1 MLIEL
6 MIAIVLLSVGLLGL
20 ASLTLSVMRL
30 EELASNRNEMVLLAD
45 SKLEELRAAA
55 RTGSADTLQLAVGGS
70 MTTPTAMHVDTVTSA
85 HGVPFVRLWEVTD
98 GPAGSRLVT
107 VRIQSVLQNGRSP
120 KFIDFSTLIL
130 IL

>member
-6 MIAIVLLSVGLLGL
+6 MIAIVLIAVGLLGL
-20 ASLTLSVMRL
+20 ASLSLSVMRL
-30 EELASNRNEMVLLAD
+30 EELAANRNEMVLLAD

-55 RTGSADTLQLAVGGS
+55 RTQSADTVMLVIGGS
-70 MTTPTAMHVDTVTSA
+70 MTTPMPMYVDTVSSGRNVT
-85 HGVPFVRLWEVTD
+85 FIRLWEVTA
-98 GPAGSRLVT
+98 GPAESRLVT
-107 VRIQSVLQNGRSP
+107 MRIRSLLQDGRSP

>member
-6 MIAIVLLSVGLLGL
+6 MIAIVLIAVGLLGL

-30 EELASNRNEMVLLAD
+30 EELAANRNEMVLLAD

-55 RTGSADTLQLAVGGS
+55 RTQSADTVMLVIGGS
-70 MTTPTAMHVDTVTSA
+70 MATPMPMYVDTVSS
-85 HGVPFVRLWEVTD
+85 GRNVRFIRLWEVTA

-107 VRIQSVLQNGRSP
+107 MRIRSLLQDGRSP